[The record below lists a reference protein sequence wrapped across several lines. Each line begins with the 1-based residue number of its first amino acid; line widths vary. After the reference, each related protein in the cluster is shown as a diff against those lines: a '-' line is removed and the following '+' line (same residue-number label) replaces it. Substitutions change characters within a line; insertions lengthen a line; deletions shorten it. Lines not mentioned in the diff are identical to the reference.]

1 MKSLSCEVR
10 PSALS
15 RWLRLAVPLVW
26 AGARV
31 SRHGS
36 PCLQLSLTAPTSSS
50 PNTCVCFCAH
60 SPIFSVQ
67 VTWSADSPGTMGIQK
82 QGLLALL
89 MINVRLPCAPL
100 SWRCRCECYL
110 AHASRSDVTV
120 GIAAGERG
128 WWNGL
133 NQQLSYNEEVW
144 HDGED
149 GCWLVL
155 KRKTYST
162 WLQCTIF
169 KNTAETTRV
178 LFVWLNN
185 EWLKVICANKNCID
199 WNTILYWKKIM
210 RLL

>member
-1 MKSLSCEVR
+1 MKSLNCEVK
-10 PSALS
+10 SQAE
-15 RWLRLAVPLVW
+15 AVSVESVTPV
-26 AGARV
+26 GCPVGVGGRHF

-36 PCLQLSLTAPTSSS
+36 LCLQLSLTAPTSSS

-89 MINVRLPCAPL
+89 IINVRLPCAPL

-128 WWNGL
+128 WRNGL
-133 NQQLSYNEEVW
+133 NQQLPYNEEAW

-162 WLQCTIF
+162 WLQRKMIAHIEHIEM
-169 KNTAETTRV
+169 KS
-178 LFVWLNN
+178 
-185 EWLKVICANKNCID
+185 
-199 WNTILYWKKIM
+199 
-210 RLL
+210 